1 MNETI
6 PQAVRRWLWGERLE
20 MKPTT
25 TVTLMALSLVMSMT
39 HTAGAQ
45 SIGAATPAAVAGK
58 LISRGDAPE
67 VIAPEMRVVRRNDIL
82 TVQSDLQNSG
92 MTDRMVFYRYRWLD
106 GVGNQIGDGESW
118 KQITLM
124 GHGQQTLKGVAPH
137 SNATDFRLE
146 LSFEK
151 K

>member
-1 MNETI
+1 MEQW
-6 PQAVRRWLWGERLE
+6 PGGERLD
-20 MKPTT
+20 MKLTR
-25 TVTLMALSLVMSMT
+25 TLTLLAFSMAMST
-39 HTAGAQ
+39 PFIAGAQ
-45 SIGAATPAAVAGK
+45 SIGAGTPAAVAGK

>member
-1 MNETI
+1 MTLL
-6 PQAVRRWLWGERLE
+6 AFSLA
-20 MKPTT
+20 MFTSH
-25 TVTLMALSLVMSMT
+25 TV
-39 HTAGAQ
+39 GAQ
-45 SIGAATPAAVAGK
+45 NTGATTPAAVAAK

-67 VIAPEMRVVRRNDIL
+67 VATPEMRVVRRNDIL
-82 TVQSDLQNSG
+82 TVQSDLQNNG

-124 GHGQQTLKGVAPH
+124 GHSQQTLKGVAPH

>member
-1 MNETI
+1 MT
-6 PQAVRRWLWGERLE
+6 RYL
-20 MKPTT
+20 
-25 TVTLMALSLVMSMT
+25 TLNLIAFFV
-39 HTAGAQ
+39 AGSISSYPVWAQ
-45 SIGAATPAAVAGK
+45 NPGVVTPAAVSAK

-67 VIAPEMRVVRRNDIL
+67 VVIPEMRVVRRNDIL
-82 TVQSDLQNSG
+82 TVQSELHNKA
-92 MTDRMVFYRYRWLD
+92 TADRMVFYRYRWLD

-118 KQITLM
+118 KQIMLM
-124 GHGQQTLKGVAPH
+124 GQGQQTIKGVAHH